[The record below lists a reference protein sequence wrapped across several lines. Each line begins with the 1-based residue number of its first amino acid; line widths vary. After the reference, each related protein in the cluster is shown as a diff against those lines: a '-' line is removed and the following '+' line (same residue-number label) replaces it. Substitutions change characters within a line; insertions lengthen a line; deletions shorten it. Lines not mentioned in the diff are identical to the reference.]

1 MALFEVIKKEKD
13 DDNIVWKYPKM
24 NFNTGSQLVVHES
37 QEALFFSNG
46 KALDLFGPGKYTLE
60 TNNIPLLRKLINIPT
75 GGKSPFRCEV
85 YFIDKSEK
93 TMRWG
98 TKSRLEFLE
107 PKYKFPISIGAC
119 GELRF
124 TIEDSRKLLVK
135 LVGVKKEFDYES
147 MDDFFESQILV
158 KVKNYIAQTIT
169 EKEISIFEIDQQL
182 EQFSKDLQD
191 KLAGDFKEYGIK
203 LNKFFITTIAKPED
217 DKQYLEFKELYFKQT
232 VALAEAELNQKIELI
247 KEDTEAKK
255 TVMASQAQATKRS
268 QEGYT
273 YQEEKSYEIGQKVAE
288 NDAVGQFTNVGVGL
302 GMISGVGG
310 PISNEVSKEVKGAFA
325 TMNVRTC
332 PNCHKQID
340 DGAFCKYCG
349 TKIEVS
355 TACPKCN
362 APIASDAIFCSKCG
376 EMIR

>member
-124 TIEDSRKLLVK
+124 TIEDSRKLLIK
-135 LVGVKKEFDYES
+135 LVGVKKSFDYES
-147 MDDFFESQILV
+147 IDDFFESQILV

-169 EKEISIFEIDQQL
+169 EKEICIFEIDQQL
-182 EQFSKDLQD
+182 EQFSNDLQE
-191 KLAGDFKEYGIK
+191 KLADDFNEFGIK
-203 LNKFFITTIAKPED
+203 LNKFFVTTIAKPED
-217 DKQYLEFKELYFKQT
+217 NKQYLEFKELYFKQT
-232 VALAEAELNQKIELI
+232 VALAEAELSQKIELI

-273 YQEEKSYEIGQKVAE
+273 YQEEKAYEIGKKVAE

-349 TKIEVS
+349 TKIEIS
-355 TACPKCN
+355 LTCPKCN
-362 APIASDAIFCSKCG
+362 APIASDAVFCSKCG
-376 EMIR
+376 ERIR